1 MIDKS
6 IFQWPQGRKGAVS
19 ITYDDALPCH
29 HQLVAPAWE
38 AVGLRA
44 TFYTPIRSTLMEEV
58 EAWRAVATKGHELG
72 NHSLFHPCRKRDLGD
87 PA

>member
-6 IFQWPQGRKGAVS
+6 TFQWPKGRQGAVS
-19 ITYDDALPCH
+19 ITYDDALICH

-44 TFYTPIRSTLMEEV
+44 TFYTPIRSTFMRV
-58 EAWRAVATKGHELG
+58 AVASFQNG
-72 NHSLFHPCRKRDLGD
+72 
-87 PA
+87 

>member
-6 IFQWPQGRKGAVS
+6 TFQWPKGRQGAVS
-19 ITYDDALPCH
+19 LTCH

-44 TFYTPIRSTLMEEV
+44 TFYTPIRSTFMQET
-58 EAWRAVATKGHELG
+58 EAWRAVAAKGHELG
-72 NHSLFHPCRKRDLGD
+72 NHSLLASAG
-87 PA
+87 

>member
-6 IFQWPQGRKGAVS
+6 TFQWPKGRQGAVS
-19 ITYDDALPCH
+19 ITYDDALICH

-44 TFYTPIRSTLMEEV
+44 NPLDLYAGDRSL
-58 EAWRAVATKGHELG
+58 AR
-72 NHSLFHPCRKRDLGD
+72 RDARCPMGR
-87 PA
+87 